1 MISIGSKVR
10 IKGKNTQGIV
20 IAVKEAFAHVNTDN
34 QNEWLP
40 VSDLEEI
47 SDELV
52 SRILK
57 NDLDEGLDFILGI
70 DAHRLLTE
78 YRFNPYVLASSTKIQ
93 IFPHQIDE
101 VIWALDNPKI
111 MIADEVGL
119 GKTIIAALI
128 VSELRARGL
137 AKKSLFVVPKSL
149 VLKWKGELESRF
161 DFDVDILDSTYM
173 KFNDEPFERK
183 EFAYVASMDFLKQE
197 HIREKIQNDFDVVV
211 VDEAH
216 KFKIRTERLELGQ
229 LLSSVSNVLIFLTA
243 TPHDGRDDD
252 FMARMSLLDPY
263 VGDIASSS
271 YLWSRNVKEDVKDI
285 EGKTVFPPRKSETI
299 DIPLTNAERVIN
311 GLLKEYFAARFDEAS
326 TPREVNAVR
335 FLSIIFRKRA
345 SSSISALKISLKRR
359 LEKLGNLTNADDV
372 IRIQSQINDLDE
384 EIDPEY
390 EEGENHLD
398 GFTLTADIENE
409 KNSLRNIISEIE
421 KLGTRDTK
429 LEKLKESI
437 KKLKET
443 DSKAKILLFTEYRD
457 TLEYLINELSKDYAV
472 DKIDGTMSIGA
483 RSETLSNFSKDDGP
497 EILLCTDAAGEGID
511 MQFCNIEFNY
521 DLPWNP
527 NKLEQRMGR
536 IHRIGQTRSVFY
548 YNFVVD
554 KDASIDGYILSK
566 LLEKIENIKASMGE
580 KIYDVIG
587 IIIKPDD
594 IAKYYEELLKV
605 PKAHWEAKITELL
618 EVIEENKNRV
628 LKESNLLLEGH
639 RLDRHT
645 LENISKIRKNA
656 VDIGEVKRF
665 LHMFVESN
673 DGKFEQISKSQDH
686 YKIYPPG
693 KLAQKLN
700 IGIIEGTFN
709 QKIAREKNSR
719 FIALGDR
726 EINSLILAATN
737 KSVAS
742 LIHPTKSG
750 LICVYKTSVIDGIG
764 RERNTK
770 IISLFHNEDAKIIP
784 IDPRSI
790 WDYDE
795 GSEIQNTAFIV
806 NAKERLDKTLVETVD
821 EYKNETKKKLG
832 EIEKKTKSS
841 TRKFFIDK
849 LTQCE
854 IKIDEYNSKKGEG
867 PQIEKLI
874 KRQENQKIKYKKD
887 LDERLDQIQKEFVIK
902 YTTELIGIAV
912 VTPESESNVR
922 RVVELDGMKA
932 VMNYEM
938 NRATTEDQRK
948 LIVDISER
956 DTGYDVESF
965 DRHIEVKSF
974 KTTGNPKL
982 TSHEWESSHR
992 FGDEYWLYVI
1002 ENTQTQPMITKI
1014 QNPYEKFK
1022 NTIKTE
1028 ESIDYRYVIENW
1040 KN

>member
-1 MISIGSKVR
+1 
-10 IKGKNTQGIV
+10 
-20 IAVKEAFAHVNTDN
+20 
-34 QNEWLP
+34 
-40 VSDLEEI
+40 
-47 SDELV
+47 
-52 SRILK
+52 
-57 NDLDEGLDFILGI
+57 
-70 DAHRLLTE
+70 
-78 YRFNPYVLASSTKIQ
+78 
-93 IFPHQIDE
+93 
-101 VIWALDNPKI
+101 
-111 MIADEVGL
+111 
-119 GKTIIAALI
+119 
-128 VSELRARGL
+128 
-137 AKKSLFVVPKSL
+137 
-149 VLKWKGELESRF
+149 
-161 DFDVDILDSTYM
+161 
-173 KFNDEPFERK
+173 
-183 EFAYVASMDFLKQE
+183 
-197 HIREKIQNDFDVVV
+197 
-211 VDEAH
+211 
-216 KFKIRTERLELGQ
+216 
-229 LLSSVSNVLIFLTA
+229 
-243 TPHDGRDDD
+243 
-252 FMARMSLLDPY
+252 
-263 VGDIASSS
+263 
-271 YLWSRNVKEDVKDI
+271 
-285 EGKTVFPPRKSETI
+285 
-299 DIPLTNAERVIN
+299 
-311 GLLKEYFAARFDEAS
+311 
-326 TPREVNAVR
+326 
-335 FLSIIFRKRA
+335 
-345 SSSISALKISLKRR
+345 
-359 LEKLGNLTNADDV
+359 
-372 IRIQSQINDLDE
+372 
-384 EIDPEY
+384 
-390 EEGENHLD
+390 
-398 GFTLTADIENE
+398 
-409 KNSLRNIISEIE
+409 
-421 KLGTRDTK
+421 
-429 LEKLKESI
+429 
-437 KKLKET
+437 
-443 DSKAKILLFTEYRD
+443 
-457 TLEYLINELSKDYAV
+457 
-472 DKIDGTMSIGA
+472 
-483 RSETLSNFSKDDGP
+483 
-497 EILLCTDAAGEGID
+497 
-511 MQFCNIEFNY
+511 
-521 DLPWNP
+521 
-527 NKLEQRMGR
+527 
-536 IHRIGQTRSVFY
+536 
-548 YNFVVD
+548 
-554 KDASIDGYILSK
+554 
-566 LLEKIENIKASMGE
+566 
-580 KIYDVIG
+580 
-587 IIIKPDD
+587 
-594 IAKYYEELLKV
+594 
-605 PKAHWEAKITELL
+605 
-618 EVIEENKNRV
+618 
-628 LKESNLLLEGH
+628 
-639 RLDRHT
+639 
-645 LENISKIRKNA
+645 
-656 VDIGEVKRF
+656 
-665 LHMFVESN
+665 MFVESN

-726 EINSLILAATN
+726 EVNSLILAATN

-992 FGDEYWLYVI
+992 FGDEYWLYVV

-1040 KN
+1040 KV

>member
-1 MISIGSKVR
+1 MTSIGSKVR
-10 IKGKNTQGIV
+10 IKGKNTQGI
-20 IAVKEAFAHVNTDN
+20 IISIKDAFAHVNIDN

-40 VSDLEEI
+40 ILDLEEI

-57 NDLDEGLDFILGI
+57 NDLDDGIDFILGI

-128 VSELRARGL
+128 ASELRARGL

-149 VLKWKGELESRF
+149 VLKWKEELETRF
-161 DFDVDILDSTYM
+161 DFDVEILDSIYM
-173 KFNDEPFERK
+173 KFNNEPFDKK

-216 KFKIRTERLELGQ
+216 KFKIRTERLKLGK

-285 EGKTVFPPRKSETI
+285 EGKTVFPARESKTI
-299 DIPLTNAERVIN
+299 DILLTNAERVIN
-311 GLLKEYFAARFDEAS
+311 DLLKDYFDARFDEAS
-326 TPREVNAVR
+326 NPREVNAVR

-345 SSSISALKISLKRR
+345 SSSIFALKISLKRR

-372 IRIQSQINDLDE
+372 IRIQSQMNDLDE
-384 EIDPEY
+384 DIDLDHEDKLD
-390 EEGENHLD
+390 LD

-409 KNSLRNIISEIE
+409 KNGLKNIISEIE
-421 KLGTRDTK
+421 KLGTKDTK

-437 KKLKET
+437 KTLKVA

-457 TLEYLINELSKDYAV
+457 TLEYLMNELSQNYAV
-472 DKIDGTMSIGA
+472 DKIDGTMSIMA
-483 RSETLSNFSKDDGP
+483 RSETLKNFSEDDGP

-536 IHRIGQTRSVFY
+536 IHRIGQRRDVFY

-554 KDASIDGYILSK
+554 KDKSIDGYILSK

-587 IIIKPDD
+587 IIIKSDD
-594 IAKYYEELLKV
+594 IAKYYEELLHV

-618 EVIEENKNRV
+618 EIIEENKNRV

-665 LHMFVESN
+665 LDMFVESN
-673 DGKFEQISKSQDH
+673 GGKFEQISKSQDH
-686 YKIYPPG
+686 YKIYPPA
-693 KLAQKLN
+693 KLAQKLD

-709 QKIAREKNSR
+709 QKLAREKNKR
-719 FIALGDR
+719 FIALGDK
-726 EINSLILAATN
+726 EVNLLISEATH

-742 LIHPTKSG
+742 LTHPTKSG
-750 LICVYKTSVIDGIG
+750 VICIYKTSVIDGIG
-764 RERNTK
+764 RARSTK
-770 IISLFHNEDAKIIP
+770 IISLFHNEDGRIIP
-784 IDPRSI
+784 IDTRSI
-790 WDYDE
+790 WDYNE
-795 GSEIQNTAFIV
+795 GSEIKNTAFIV
-806 NAKERLDKTLVETVD
+806 NAKERMDKTLIEIVEK
-821 EYKNETKKKLG
+821 YQNETKQKLQ

-849 LTQCE
+849 ISQSD
-854 IKIDEYNSKKGEG
+854 IKIDEYNSRKGEG

-874 KRQENQKIKYKKD
+874 TKQENQKIKYKKD
-887 LDERLDQIQKEFVIK
+887 LDERLNQIQKEFVTK
-902 YTTELIGIAV
+902 YTTEVIGIAV

-922 RVVELDGMKA
+922 RVVELDGMNA
-932 VMNYEM
+932 VMKYEM

-948 LIVDISER
+948 QILDISER
-956 DTGYDVESF
+956 DTGYDIESF

-982 TSHEWESSHR
+982 TSHEWESSNR
-992 FGDEYWLYVI
+992 FGDEYWLYVV
-1002 ENTQTQPMITKI
+1002 ENTQTKPVITMI